1 MDAEEIPDPMKAFE
15 RNKRNIASIAA
26 AVFLF
31 VLVYFFPFGPIAEL
45 NSDMRGA
52 LGILLL
58 AATLWIT
65 EAVPLYATSL
75 IIVISQMM
83 FIQDATVS
91 ADEAL
96 APFFSPIIALFL
108 GGFVLASALSKYKL
122 DLKIAKNILL
132 RVGKAPKNIMLAL
145 MGITAFLSMWMSNTA
160 TTALMVALAVPIY
173 SQIEGRFKK
182 AVILGIPFAANIG
195 GMGTPIGTPP
205 NAIIIEELSQAGFS
219 ISFLEWMLIAL
230 PLTIIMLLFA
240 FGLLYYSFKPSIS
253 SLDIELDRETTEGFS
268 TTQKF
273 VLSIFTLT
281 VLLWLTSSIETIGDL
296 FQHPGIIALIPPIA
310 FFSTGVLDKVDL
322 KELNWNVLILMGG
335 GLSLGNAVNS
345 TGLDQWIVDLIPHE
359 TISMILVISAFSAVA
374 VILSTFMSNTATAAL
389 MAPITVVI
397 GMDLNSTVS
406 LMASIALACSLAMAL
421 PVSTPPNAIA
431 YGTDK
436 IDVKDMIKYGSA
448 ISVVGVTL
456 LIIVFGSGL
465 FIY

>member
-1 MDAEEIPDPMKAFE
+1 MDEEGVPDPFRVFE
-15 RNKRNIASIAA
+15 HNKKNIAAIAA
-26 AVFLF
+26 AVLLF
-31 VLVYFFPFGPIAEL
+31 VIVYFFPVGPIADL

-75 IIVISQMM
+75 LIVILQMI

-96 APFFSPIIALFL
+96 APFFSPVIALFL
-108 GGFVLASALSKYKL
+108 GGFVLAAALSRYKL
-122 DLKIAKNILL
+122 DLKIAKNILR
-132 RVGKAPKNIMLAL
+132 RVGRSPKNIMLAL

-173 SQIEGRFKK
+173 TQIEGRFKK

-205 NAIIIEELSQAGFS
+205 NAIIIEELSQAGFR
-219 ISFLEWMLIAL
+219 ISFLEWMLIAF
-230 PLTIIMLLFA
+230 PITIIMLLFA

-253 SLDIELDRETTEGFS
+253 SLDIDLGKETTKGFS

-273 VLSIFTLT
+273 VLSIFILT
-281 VLLWLTSSIETIGDL
+281 VVLWLASSIEPVGDL

-310 FFSTGVLDKVDL
+310 FFSTGVLDKEDL
-322 KELNWNVLILMGG
+322 KGLDWNVLILMGG
-335 GLSLGNAVNS
+335 GLSLGNAINS
-345 TGLDQWIVDLIPHE
+345 TGLDQWIVGLIPHE
-359 TISMILVISAFSAVA
+359 TISMILVVLAFSAVA

-389 MAPITVVI
+389 MGPITVVI

-436 IDVKDMIKYGSA
+436 IDVKDMIKYGTA

-456 LIIVFGSGL
+456 IIIIFGFGL